1 MSEQAVLSAAGVAA
15 DTFVRF
21 PVLARISVCKAN
33 CLSRAKERGCVHI
46 NIIESTTVISVF
58 LPNLEFPKAPDAVR
72 KFKFPII
79 RCLVRN

>member
-15 DTFVRF
+15 DNFVRF
-21 PVLARISVCKAN
+21 PVLARTSVCKAN
-33 CLSRAKERGCVHI
+33 FLSRARERGCVHI

-58 LPNLEFPKAPDAVR
+58 LPNLESPQAPDAVR
-72 KFKFPII
+72 KFKIPII